1 MMENNFKSEK
11 INNTTIV
18 TGLWNINRHK
28 LSEGWSRNFEHYLSK
43 LEQLLKIEEN
53 LIIFGEKELED
64 WVLTKRDRSKTQF
77 IVRSQDWFKNEFFDK
92 IQTIRKNPN
101 WYNQSSWLPES
112 TQARLEMYNPLVM
125 SKVFLLN
132 DARIMDRFNST
143 NLFWIDAGITNTVH
157 PGYFTHDKVLT
168 KLEKLKNITFVAFPY
183 EANNEIHGFD
193 YSEMCRMTNKK
204 IDKVCRGGFFGGPK
218 EKIESFNSLYYHLMS
233 DTLSKGY
240 MGTEESLFTLLTY
253 MHPESF
259 HYFEIDSNGLISKF
273 FEDVKND
280 QHKIKSESEILIS
293 GNDLDIN
300 NTALYVITFNSPKQF
315 ETLIESMIQYDE
327 DFILKPKK
335 FLLDNSTDL
344 STTPKY
350 QALCEEY
357 NFEHIK
363 KDNIGI
369 VGGRVFVAEHFDES
383 GLDFYYWFEDD
394 MAFYPKKGEVCR
406 NGFNRFVPNLY
417 SKTLKIIKNENFD
430 FLKLSFTEFY
440 GSNDVQFSWY
450 NIPQDVRIKLF
461 PEKPSLPIQ
470 GLDPNAPRTKFNN
483 IKIYQGLPYVDGEIY
498 LSNWPIVLS
507 KTGNYK
513 CYLETKW
520 AYPFE
525 QTLMSYCYQE
535 TVKGNIKPGILLL
548 TPTEHNRFE
557 FYDANLRKEC

>member
-1 MMENNFKSEK
+1 MIK
-11 INNTTIV
+11 TTLV
-18 TGLWNINRHK
+18 TGLWNINRESLK
-28 LSEGWSRNFEHYLSK
+28 EGWSRSFDHYLSK
-43 LEQLLKIEEN
+43 LEQLLSIEEN

-64 WVLTKRDRSKTQF
+64 WVLTKRDKSKTQF

-92 IQTIRKNPN
+92 IQIIRKNPN
-101 WYNQSSWLPES
+101 WYNQSGWLPES

-168 KLEKLKNITFVAFPY
+168 KLEKLKNITFIAFPY

-259 HYFEIDSNGLISKF
+259 HYFEIESNGLISKF

-293 GNDLDIN
+293 GNDLDVN